1 MQKSAKIALI
11 TVIVILVGGG
21 GALWY
26 FVVRETAPPP
36 ASLRSTG
43 TTVIGN
49 DGTLPETPEGTWTAL
64 AGERDSFV
72 GYRIEEL
79 FAGDTVKKT
88 AVGRTSSFRGTLVIR
103 GDTVVSAEVTADLT
117 QLRSDQT
124 MRDRAI
130 KSRGLQTDQ
139 FPEATF
145 KLTEPITL
153 PSVTLNEKV
162 TVTAKGDLTLHGVTK
177 PIEVPI
183 EARWAG
189 AVIEVAGR
197 APIVL
202 ADYGIEPIRIA
213 TVTIDDRGEMD
224 FALKFTK

>member
-1 MQKSAKIALI
+1 MQKSAKIALAAVLF
-11 TVIVILVGGG
+11 VIVGGG
-21 GALWY
+21 AAFWY
-26 FVVRETAPPP
+26 FVLREDTPPP
-36 ASLRSTG
+36 ASLSSTG
-43 TTVIGN
+43 TTVLGAE
-49 DGTLPETPEGTWTAL
+49 GTVPATPEGTWTAI
-64 AGERDSFV
+64 AGDKDSFV

-88 AVGRTSSFRGTLVIR
+88 AVGRTTSYKGTLVIE
-103 GDTVVSAEVTADLT
+103 GNTVVSAEVVADLT
-117 QLRSDQT
+117 QLKSDQT
-124 MRDRAI
+124 MRDRTI
-130 KSRGLQTDQ
+130 KGRGLQTDQ

-153 PSVTLNEKV
+153 PTVSLNEKI
-162 TVTAKGDLTLHGVTK
+162 TVTAKGELTLHGVTK

-202 ADYGIEPIRIA
+202 ADFGIEPIRIA
-213 TVTIDDRGEMD
+213 TVTVDDQGEMD
-224 FALKFTK
+224 FALKFSK

>member
-11 TVIVILVGGG
+11 AVIVIIIGGS
-21 GALWY
+21 GAFWF
-26 FVVRETAPPP
+26 FVLRDDTPPP
-36 ASLRSTG
+36 ASLSSTG
-43 TTVIGN
+43 TTVIGTG
-49 DGTLPETPEGTWTAL
+49 GTLPETPEGTWTAI
-64 AGERDSFV
+64 AGDKDSFL

-88 AVGRTSSFRGTLVIR
+88 AVGRTNSYKGTLVIE
-103 GDTVVSAEVTADLT
+103 GNTVVTAEVTADLT
-117 QLRSDQT
+117 QLKSDQT
-124 MRDRAI
+124 LRDRTLRG
-130 KSRGLQTDQ
+130 RGLQIDQ

-153 PSVTLNEKV
+153 PSVALGEKV
-162 TVTAKGDLTLHGVTK
+162 TVTAKGDLTLHGVTR
-177 PIEVPI
+177 PVEVPI

-189 AVIEVAGR
+189 AVIEIAGR

-213 TVTIDDRGEMD
+213 TVTVDDQGEMD
-224 FALKFTK
+224 FSLRFTK